1 VTTFAADADG
11 TVVVI
16 RNVPAD
22 VCAECGEVLINEN
35 VAQELEDLVTDTRR
49 SRTESLVRRYQPAA
63 S

>member
-16 RNVPAD
+16 RNVPAE